1 MAAFGKPQ
9 VKEMQDFRL
18 ALPADAKIVVCKNT
32 LMKIAADKVE
42 GWSDLK
48 QASQVCCMLL
58 LHISALAEIMSDI
71 ILGPI
76 WAP

>member
-1 MAAFGKPQ
+1 
-9 VKEMQDFRL
+9 MQDFRL

-48 QASQVCCMLL
+48 QASQVC
-58 LHISALAEIMSDI
+58 
-71 ILGPI
+71 
-76 WAP
+76 

>member
-1 MAAFGKPQ
+1 MKPAGTPTVRPLRRVIPAAEINGVTLVNLQ

-48 QASQVCCMLL
+48 QASQVC
-58 LHISALAEIMSDI
+58 
-71 ILGPI
+71 
-76 WAP
+76 